1 MKGNQKMTKEERINE
16 IKEKMDKE
24 GLSKILNQ
32 DLVNEREQ
40 LSEWW
45 LKLTDTQRQEIVKDL
60 ECEDHKK
67 YDRLMYLLDENNLLT
82 ELGVS
87 YVNEIKK
94 INEEHEV
101 LEKLKLVK
109 GEIDIRK
116 LTQED
121 FNQLLWRTLV
131 DQYQIQR
138 NTMMLLSDIAKVLY
152 RIAEKKGIN
161 IQNTLDKN

>member
-1 MKGNQKMTKEERINE
+1 
-16 IKEKMDKE
+16 
-24 GLSKILNQ
+24 
-32 DLVNEREQ
+32 
-40 LSEWW
+40 
-45 LKLTDTQRQEIVKDL
+45 
-60 ECEDHKK
+60 
-67 YDRLMYLLDENNLLT
+67 MYLLDENNLLT

>member
-1 MKGNQKMTKEERINE
+1 
-16 IKEKMDKE
+16 
-24 GLSKILNQ
+24 
-32 DLVNEREQ
+32 
-40 LSEWW
+40 
-45 LKLTDTQRQEIVKDL
+45 
-60 ECEDHKK
+60 
-67 YDRLMYLLDENNLLT
+67 MYLLDENNLLT

-138 NTMMLLSDIAKVLY
+138 NTLMLLSDIAKVLY

-161 IQNTLDKN
+161 IQNALDKN

>member
-1 MKGNQKMTKEERINE
+1 MLMKSR
-16 IKEKMDKE
+16 
-24 GLSKILNQ
+24 
-32 DLVNEREQ
+32 
-40 LSEWW
+40 
-45 LKLTDTQRQEIVKDL
+45 
-60 ECEDHKK
+60 
-67 YDRLMYLLDENNLLT
+67 
-82 ELGVS
+82 
-87 YVNEIKK
+87 K

-138 NTMMLLSDIAKVLY
+138 NTMMLLSDIAKGV
-152 RIAEKKGIN
+152 I
-161 IQNTLDKN
+161 